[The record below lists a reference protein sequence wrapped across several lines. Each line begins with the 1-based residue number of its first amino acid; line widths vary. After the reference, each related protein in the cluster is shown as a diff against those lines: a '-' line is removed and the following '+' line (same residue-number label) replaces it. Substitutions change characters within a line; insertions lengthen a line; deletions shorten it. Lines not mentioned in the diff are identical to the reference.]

1 MARKQFFKRME
12 DISDKCREMER
23 EESKNIRNKGLLSG
37 VLLGAI
43 LYVYTGSHEVIVVSM
58 LLGMM
63 LGVGM
68 DRRSKS
74 KKDRSAS

>member
-1 MARKQFFKRME
+1 
-12 DISDKCREMER
+12 MER
-23 EESKNIRNKGLLSG
+23 AERKNIRNKGLLSG

-43 LYVYTGSHEVIVVSM
+43 LYMYTGSHEVIVVSM

-68 DRRSKS
+68 DRRAKS
-74 KKDRSAS
+74 QKDRSVS